1 MKYFY
6 QYEDNKDLNLQELL
20 IESFDNI
27 LITDSKAR
35 IVLFSKNMVKALRL
49 DGVDISGKTIYDLID
64 RGYYT
69 KSTALECMK
78 LRKQCS
84 GIVHVAGSE
93 NEKETAVFSTST
105 PIFDDKGEL
114 RYVITNSRNEAAL
127 EFYARELET
136 EKLNASKYQDI
147 SKYLSKLAGSSG
159 EVVTNSASMQKV
171 MKLCS
176 LIAKADSVV
185 LITGESGVGKEV
197 VSRYIHDHSPRKDE
211 VFVPV
216 NCGAIPGDL
225 VEAELFGYTKGAFT
239 GANPN
244 GSAGLFELAH
254 KGTIFLD
261 EIGEL
266 PLSMQSKL
274 LRVIETGEIRRLGDT
289 KYRKVDARIVAAT
302 NRNLEEMVTR
312 GEFREDLFYRLNVI
326 PLLIAPLRDRKEDI
340 IPLAYMFLNRFN
352 RKFGLDKRMSKN
364 TLDNLLDYSWPGNI
378 REMRNVI
385 ERYVIIT
392 PGNEIDIS
400 FDENKKASEN
410 RICLE
415 GSQSGLPVTVPLKS
429 AMDDFERK
437 YVEAALR
444 DCNGSITKA
453 AEVLG
458 IHRTHLYKK
467 LKKQG

>member
-27 LITDSKAR
+27 LITDCKAR
-35 IVLFSKNMVKALRL
+35 IVLLSKSMVKALRL
-49 DGVDISGKTIYDLID
+49 EGVDLSGKTVHDLILS
-64 RGYYT
+64 GYYT

-78 LRKQCS
+78 LGKQCS
-84 GIVHVAGSE
+84 GIVHVTGKG
-93 NEKETAVFSTST
+93 NEKDTAVFSTST
-105 PIFDDKGEL
+105 PIFDDKGML

-127 EFYARELET
+127 EFYARELEA
-136 EKLNASKYQDI
+136 EKLNSAKYQDV

-159 EVVTNSASMQKV
+159 EVVANSAAMQKV
-171 MKLCS
+171 IRLCS
-176 LIAKADSVV
+176 LIAKSDSVV

-197 VSRYIHDHSPRKDE
+197 VARYIHDHSPRKDE

-216 NCGAIPGDL
+216 NCGAIPSDL
-225 VEAELFGYTKGAFT
+225 VESELFGYTKGAFT

-266 PLSMQSKL
+266 PLPMQSKL

-302 NRNLEEMVTR
+302 NRNLEEMVKK

-326 PLLIAPLRDRKEDI
+326 PLLISPLRDRKEDI

-352 RKFGLDKRMSKN
+352 RKFGLDKRMSKKS
-364 TLDNLLDYSWPGNI
+364 LDNLLDYSWPGNI

-392 PGNEIDIS
+392 PGDEIDITFEETMKS
-400 FDENKKASEN
+400 SQT
-410 RICLE
+410 RISME
-415 GSQSGLPVTVPLKS
+415 SGESGEPVTVPLKY

-437 YVEAALR
+437 YIEAALR
-444 DCNGSITKA
+444 DCNGSIAKA

-467 LKKQG
+467 LKKQD

>member
-6 QYEDNKDLNLQELL
+6 QYEDNKDLDLKELL

-35 IVLFSKNMVKALRL
+35 IVLCSKNMVKALRL
-49 DGVDISGKTIYDLID
+49 EGADLSGMTVHDLITK
-64 RGYYT
+64 GYYT

-78 LRKQCS
+78 SGKQYS
-84 GIVHVAGSE
+84 GIIHVSGTG
-93 NEKETAVFSTST
+93 NEKETVVFSTST

-127 EFYARELET
+127 EFYARELEA
-136 EKLNASKYQDI
+136 EKLNAAKYQDV

-159 EVVTNSASMQKV
+159 DVISNSAAMQKV
-171 MKLCS
+171 MRLCS
-176 LIAKADSVV
+176 LIAKSDSVV

-197 VSRYIHDHSPRKDE
+197 VSRYVHDHSPRRDE

-225 VEAELFGYTKGAFT
+225 VESELFGYTKGALT

-266 PLSMQSKL
+266 PISMQSKL

-289 KYRKVDARIVAAT
+289 KYRKVDARIIAAT
-302 NRNLEEMVTR
+302 NRNLEDMVMK

-326 PLLIAPLRDRKEDI
+326 PLMIAPLRDRKDDI
-340 IPLAYMFLNRFN
+340 IPLAYMFLNRYN
-352 RKFGLDKRMSKN
+352 RKFGLDKKLSKN
-364 TLDNLLDYSWPGNI
+364 TLNNLLDYSWPGNI
-378 REMRNVI
+378 REMRNII
-385 ERYVIIT
+385 ERHVIIT
-392 PGNEIDIS
+392 AGDEIDIS
-400 FDENKKASEN
+400 FDDNKN
-410 RICLE
+410 
-415 GSQSGLPVTVPLKS
+415 LKS
-429 AMDDFERK
+429 RRN
-437 YVEAALR
+437 L
-444 DCNGSITKA
+444 
-453 AEVLG
+453 
-458 IHRTHLYKK
+458 
-467 LKKQG
+467 

>member
-1 MKYFY
+1 MQYYY
-6 QYEDNKDLNLQELL
+6 QYEGNQDLDLQRLL

-27 LITDSKAR
+27 LVTDSKAR
-35 IVLFSKNMVKALRL
+35 IVLCSKNMVKALRL
-49 DGVDISGKTIYDLID
+49 EGADLSGKTVHDLVAK
-64 RGYYT
+64 GYYS

-84 GIVHVAGSE
+84 GIVHVAATE
-93 NEKETAVFSTST
+93 NENEAVVFSTST

-127 EFYARELET
+127 EFYARELEA
-136 EKLNASKYQDI
+136 EKLNAAKYQDV

-159 EVVTNSASMQKV
+159 EVVANSPSMQKV
-171 MKLCS
+171 MELCN

-197 VSRYIHDHSPRKDE
+197 VSRYIHDHSRRKDE
-211 VFVPV
+211 VFMPV
-216 NCGAIPGDL
+216 NCGAIPDEL

-244 GSAGLFELAH
+244 GSAGLFELAN

-266 PLSMQSKL
+266 PSNMQSKL
-274 LRVIETGEIRRLGDT
+274 LRVIETGEIKRLGDT

-302 NRNLEEMVTR
+302 NRNLEEMVKQ
-312 GEFREDLFYRLNVI
+312 GKFREDLFYRLNVI
-326 PLLIAPLRDRKEDI
+326 PIMISPLRERKEDI
-340 IPLAYMFLNRFN
+340 VQLAIMFLNRFN
-352 RKFGLDKRMSKN
+352 KKFGLEKRLSKS
-364 TLDNLLDYSWPGNI
+364 TLDNFLSYGWPGNI
-378 REMRNVI
+378 REMRNII
-385 ERYVIIT
+385 ERHTIISDHD
-392 PGNEIDIS
+392 ELDIR
-400 FDENKKASEN
+400 FDEKLDMIEQDSKNDGFSYPAV
-410 RICLE
+410 
-415 GSQSGLPVTVPLKS
+415 GSLPLKS
-429 AMDDFERK
+429 AMDEFEKK
-437 YVEAALR
+437 YIDSALKE
-444 DCNGSITKA
+444 CNGNITKA

-467 LKKQG
+467 LKK